1 MNEASS
7 ANQEERLR
15 NIEERLAALEARQP
29 QLQPQPQ
36 AQPQA
41 QPQQQPRPIPPT
53 PLPQS
58 KPIVPPRVEVAAPPP
73 QSIESE
79 ESGSPVTTIMGW
91 GGVAALV
98 LATAYMIRLAIENG
112 WLTPARQ
119 VAIDG
124 AFGLGLIVAGIA
136 IRKSYRWYGSL
147 LPAGGIVVLFLTVY
161 GAHLYHRIIGAWPA
175 AAGILLI
182 CLGALAL
189 REFYKND
196 LFTFFA
202 VVGSFTCPLLLHLI
216 ATRPADLVIYFGA
229 WDLVFCAYAFRARS
243 RAIYLVSAYLAFVVF
258 DATWRMNWR
267 MGGSIDWTWAFGF
280 QTAQLIL
287 YALVTALYSIRS
299 RTPLR
304 EGEGVAHLPVLLF
317 YYATQYALLHQNV
330 PEWAP
335 WIAIASIVPLG
346 LAYAVARRR
355 LGDNARSGEFIIT
368 AYTAVV
374 LFHAVYMELV
384 PREWEGLVSLLAG
397 GAILAVL
404 LVQSGWIQRFW
415 PLTLVF
421 AVAILQ
427 GYGRLVSG
435 IHLEQIVAWQPLII
449 LHALAFYLAYAL
461 LRKRAREAILAGAPL
476 YLGHLGVMVGAV
488 HLFDSRFVISVVWGL
503 LAVATLIWSTRIR
516 DRTLGQSAL
525 VVFAA
530 FAVKVLLLDLSGS
543 SSLVRIGCLVV
554 LGVTLYVGG
563 LLYQRIERRA
573 EATPPK

>member
-7 ANQEERLR
+7 ADQEERLR

-29 QLQPQPQ
+29 QPRLIPP
-36 AQPQA
+36 A
-41 QPQQQPRPIPPT
+41 PRPLSPPIM
-53 PLPQS
+53 Q
-58 KPIVPPRVEVAAPPP
+58 PRVEVPATTP
-73 QSIESE
+73 QTIEKE
-79 ESGSPVTTIMGW
+79 ESGSPVTTVLGW

-161 GAHLYHRIIGAWPA
+161 GAHLYHRIVGPWPA

-202 VVGSFTCPLLLHLI
+202 VVGSFTGPLLLHLL

-258 DATWRMNWR
+258 DATWRM
-267 MGGSIDWTWAFGF
+267 GGLTDWTWAFGF
-280 QTAQLIL
+280 QTVQLLL
-287 YALVTALYSIRS
+287 YASATALFSIRR

-304 EGEGVAHLPVLLF
+304 EGEGAAHLPVLLF
-317 YYATQYALLHQNV
+317 YYATQYALLHQHV
-330 PEWAP
+330 PGWAP
-335 WIAIASIVPLG
+335 WIATASIVPLG
-346 LAYAVARRR
+346 LVYAVARRR
-355 LGDNARSGEFIIT
+355 LGVDARSGEFIVT
-368 AYTAVV
+368 AYAAVV

-384 PREWEGLVSLLAG
+384 PKEWEGLVSLLAG
-397 GAILAVL
+397 GAILTVL
-404 LVQSGWIQRFW
+404 LVQSAWIQRFW
-415 PLTLVF
+415 PLTLAF

-435 IHLEQIVAWQPLII
+435 IHLEQIVAWQPLVI

-461 LRKRAREAILAGAPL
+461 FRKRTREPILAGAPL
-476 YLGHLGVMVGAV
+476 YLGHLGAIAGAV
-488 HLFDSRFVISVVWGL
+488 HQFDSRLAISVVWGL

-530 FAVKVLLLDLSGS
+530 FAVKVLLLDLSES

-563 LLYQRIERRA
+563 LLYQRIEGRS
-573 EATPPK
+573 EAKHAR